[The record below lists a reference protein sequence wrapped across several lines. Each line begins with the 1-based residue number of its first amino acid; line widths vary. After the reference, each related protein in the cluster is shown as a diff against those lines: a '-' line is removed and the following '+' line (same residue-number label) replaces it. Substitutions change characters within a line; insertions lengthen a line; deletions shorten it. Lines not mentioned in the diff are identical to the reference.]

1 MTAACTLWDYFHRH
15 ARAVLGRAFAV
26 DRPHLMRRVLGWI
39 GRHRATEVSRED
51 VRREALGQAVD
62 AVEAQRVIDALET
75 AGFLRA
81 VAAAPAAQGRA
92 QGRPALRW
100 AVHPALLDRGAGSA
114 GIARTALPSP
124 KRSRFGFAQ
133 AGRPAMPRSAGTVS
147 TCPDTS

>member
-1 MTAACTLWDYFHRH
+1 
-15 ARAVLGRAFAV
+15 VLGRAFAV

-62 AVEAQRVIDALET
+62 AAEAQRVIDALET

-81 VAAAPAAQGRA
+81 IAAAPGA

-100 AVHPALLDRGAGSA
+100 EVHPALLDRGAGSA
-114 GIARTALPSP
+114 GIAITAP
-124 KRSRFGFAQ
+124 
-133 AGRPAMPRSAGTVS
+133 PAMPRLAGAVS
-147 TCPDTS
+147 SCPDTS